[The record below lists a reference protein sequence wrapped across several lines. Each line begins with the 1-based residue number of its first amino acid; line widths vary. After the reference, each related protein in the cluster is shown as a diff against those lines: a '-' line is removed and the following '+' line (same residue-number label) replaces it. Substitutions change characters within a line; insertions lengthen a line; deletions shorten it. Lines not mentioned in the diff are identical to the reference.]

1 MKSKCLI
8 FFTIGIGD
16 SLMVTPVI
24 EKISSY
30 DDVEF
35 DALTISPQVMDIMKN
50 SGKFNEVHIIPF
62 LKNSIRENFDRLM
75 EVRKIKYDL
84 SILVFPSNHFKYHLV
99 HFFIGAKRKFGMSYT
114 EKNFPD
120 LSFLSGKLLKED
132 RTLHA
137 IEQNFRLFEF
147 ALGRKIE
154 RTDKMSI
161 NLIDRDRD
169 LADDFFEEHSLEGKI
184 LVGLHPGSDTFKNMI
199 KKRLSAEKYGN
210 LMKAFAGD
218 KNIHFLLFGGRDER
232 ELNADISLMSPE
244 NSTVVKGYH
253 FFHSAAIMERC
264 SVFIC
269 GDTGLM
275 HTASALDIPVIA
287 IFGPTSSV
295 YTKPLNKGSIVIKKD
310 HDCIPCYEYS
320 RTPLFCDQDR
330 PYKCLEDI
338 SVDEIKNELEKKLSN
353 LRIEK

>member
-1 MKSKCLI
+1 M
-8 FFTIGIGD
+8 
-16 SLMVTPVI
+16 
-24 EKISSY
+24 
-30 DDVEF
+30 
-35 DALTISPQVMDIMKN
+35 
-50 SGKFNEVHIIPF
+50 
-62 LKNSIRENFDRLM
+62 M
-75 EVRKIKYDL
+75 EVRKKKYDI

-132 RTLHA
+132 RTFHA

-147 ALGRKIE
+147 ALGREIE
-154 RTDKMSI
+154 RTSKMSI
-161 NLIDRDRD
+161 NLIDRDRE
-169 LADDFFEEHSLEGKI
+169 LAEDFIKEHSLEGKI
-184 LVGLHPGSDTFKNMI
+184 LVGLHAGSDTFKNMI
-199 KKRLSAEKYGN
+199 KKRWSAEKYGR
-210 LMKAFAGD
+210 LIKAFKD
-218 KNIHFLLFGGRDER
+218 DSSIHFLLFGGRDER
-232 ELNADISLMSPE
+232 ELNADISMMSSE
-244 NSTVVKGYH
+244 NSSVVKGYH
-253 FFHSAAIMERC
+253 FFHSAAIIERC
-264 SVFIC
+264 SAFIC

-295 YTKPLNKGSIVIKKD
+295 YTKPLNKGSMVIKKD

-338 SVDEIKNELEKKLSN
+338 SVEEIKNELERILSN